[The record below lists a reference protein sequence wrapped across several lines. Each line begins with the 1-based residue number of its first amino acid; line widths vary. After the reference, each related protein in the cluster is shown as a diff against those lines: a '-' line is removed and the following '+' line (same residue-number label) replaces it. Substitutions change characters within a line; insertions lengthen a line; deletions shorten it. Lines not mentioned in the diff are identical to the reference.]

1 MKDSDTTSP
10 PARPPANPSAGPP
23 VQPATSASAS
33 SAPLT
38 PQQPDRL
45 HRWLSALA
53 FAAVAL
59 IGVLIVLYAWRLPP
73 FSSARIST
81 ENALVRGQVTII
93 GTQLSG
99 YVVAV
104 KVQDFQLVKKGDLLV
119 EIDSRTYQQRYE
131 QAEAQLASV
140 KATLANWG
148 QQRRSAQ
155 ASIEL
160 GQATLT
166 NAEAQ
171 ALKAAADLQR
181 VEQLVADGSLSIR
194 ERDASRAAKAAAVA
208 AVAQARANLEISR
221 QNRQTVVVNRQGQE
235 AGVANAEAA
244 LKAAKIDLDNTR
256 IVAPSDGQL
265 GQVTVRQGAYVNSGA
280 QLMGLVPERMW
291 VIANFKETQMNG
303 VQEGQS
309 ATFHVDALDGAVLT
323 GQVERISPATGSEFS
338 VLPADNATGNYV
350 KIAQRIPV
358 RIRIDPDQ
366 ALAQRLRPGMSVV
379 VSIDTSAV
387 LNDSARR
394 PAAEAAR

>member
-1 MKDSDTTSP
+1 MP
-10 PARPPANPSAGPP
+10 PTPA
-23 VQPATSASAS
+23 PAAPA
-33 SAPLT
+33 APLT
-38 PQQPDRL
+38 PPQPDRRY
-45 HRWLSALA
+45 RWLSGLA

-73 FSSARIST
+73 FGSPVVST

-104 KVQDFQLVKKGDLLV
+104 KVQDFQAVKKGDLLV
-119 EIDSRTYQQRYE
+119 EIDERTFRQRYE

-140 KATLANWG
+140 KATLANWR
-148 QQRRSAQ
+148 QQRLSAQ
-155 ASIEL
+155 ASIAL
-160 GQATLT
+160 GQAGLT
-166 NAEAQ
+166 NTEAQ

-221 QNRQTVVVNRQGQE
+221 QNLETVVVNRQGQE
-235 AGVANAEAA
+235 AAVANAEAA

-280 QLMGLVPERMW
+280 QLMGLVPDQMW

-303 VQEGQS
+303 VRIGQG
-309 ATFHVDALDGAVLT
+309 ATFTVDAFDDATLT

-358 RIRIDPDQ
+358 RIRIDPGQ
-366 ALAQRLRPGMSVV
+366 QLAQRLRPGMSVV

-387 LNDSARR
+387 LDDSGRR
-394 PAAEAAR
+394 PAPKVAR